1 MIKKKT
7 VNKKNTHRTIQF
19 QSTNLSNIQSKME
32 KFIQLLLVMLT
43 LTIITIILYAKI
55 KNYKENYAFHCVFS
69 VLNCIAVVAVAL

>member
-7 VNKKNTHRTIQF
+7 VNKKTHRTIQF

-55 KNYKENYAFHCVFS
+55 KKTIKKIMHFIVCSVF
-69 VLNCIAVVAVAL
+69 

>member
-7 VNKKNTHRTIQF
+7 VNKKNTHRTLQF

-55 KNYKENYAFHCVFS
+55 KK
-69 VLNCIAVVAVAL
+69 L